1 MANSRR
7 DLPQEKVEKL
17 IVSGGKKFVSY
28 KEGAELLSMG
38 LHTFEDLAK
47 DANAIYRIRRRVLV
61 NIQMVY
67 DFMEAF
73 HEEN

>member
-17 IVSGGKKFVSY
+17 IVSGGKKFVWY

>member
-1 MANSRR
+1 
-7 DLPQEKVEKL
+7 
-17 IVSGGKKFVSY
+17 
-28 KEGAELLSMG
+28 MG